1 MSMQLWDPFNDVV
14 SLRDAMDRLL
24 QDSFIRPS
32 GGRTQRERGGDGAML
47 PLDLKESEDSYTIQ
61 ASLPGV
67 KPEDIQVQVVGDT
80 VIIRGEVRDERENK
94 QGEQVVL
101 RERRLGRF
109 ARTVTLPMPIDPEH
123 VEATFENGVL
133 TLRLPKSQMAKPRR
147 IEVRST
153 AGQQPQQMEA
163 RTGTQAQQQGQGQ
176 AASMSQTGPMGQQQ
190 ESSQPQAAGA
200 S

>member
-1 MSMQLWDPFNDVV
+1 MQLWDPFNDVV

-163 RTGTQAQQQGQGQ
+163 RAGTQAQQQGQGQ

-190 ESSQPQAAGA
+190 ESSQPQASGA